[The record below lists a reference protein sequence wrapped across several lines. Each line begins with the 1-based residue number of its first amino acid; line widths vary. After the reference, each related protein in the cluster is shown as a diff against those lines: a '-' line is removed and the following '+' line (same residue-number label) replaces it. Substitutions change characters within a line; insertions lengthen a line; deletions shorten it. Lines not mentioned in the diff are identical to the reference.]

1 MTDTGTHTGNKNSVP
16 VSPVNRL
23 RHWFLLLL
31 LPALLMAPVSLGA
44 QDEPLYDEISVYV
57 RLPYIGVGEIDALI
71 RDADVYLPVTGL
83 FDFLKIRN
91 VPSDDLDLITGF
103 FINPE
108 AVYTIDRPGNRIIYG
123 GRTWELSDGDLVR
136 SETNLY
142 LKAPWYGRI
151 FGLECRFSFR
161 DLTVSI
167 ETKQELPG
175 IKELKIEEMRANMTR
190 LRGEVEVDTTIG
202 RSYPGFR
209 FGMADWSVYATEQEG
224 GNSQAR
230 LNLSL
235 GSVIAGGE
243 ANVSLNYNTGDP
255 FTEKQQ
261 YYLWRHVN
269 NDRTLLRQVMAG
281 KITSYATASI
291 YDPVVGIQL
300 TNTPTTFRRSFGTY
314 NLTDRTEPN
323 WTVELYVNNVLVDY
337 VKADASGFFTFEVPL
352 VYGTTMVKLKFYGP
366 WGEERTREQSLSIPY
381 NFIPHRELEYTVSA
395 GVVEDSLWSRY
406 SRASI
411 SYGATRFLTVGGGAE
426 YLSSVATGPLMPF
439 VNASVRLP
447 GNVLVSGEYTYGVR
461 ARGTLAYRLPSNIQ
475 IDLDYIRYD
484 RDQEAI
490 SFNYL
495 EERKASLSLPIKI
508 KKFSA
513 YSRLSWNQ
521 IVLPS
526 TNYSTAEW
534 MIAGSLLGINTNLTT
549 YGIFPGEGD
558 PGLYSTLSLGI
569 RLPAEIL
576 IMPQAQFS
584 YTDNGFMTAKLGLE
598 KRIFQKGFVNL
609 SFEQNFSHDISMG
622 EIGIRYDFSFAQAG
636 ASARQTNRETTLVQY
651 ARGSLIN
658 DRPTGWLKADNR
670 TNVGRGGISVV
681 AFMDLNAN
689 GRRDP
694 GEPKAPGMNVR
705 SNSGRLERSEKD
717 TTIHI
722 TGLEPYVKYFIEI
735 DESSFEN
742 ISWRIEKKSYAVVA
756 DPNMMKL
763 IEIPVYVRGEATGT
777 VMYEENGVASGL
789 GRVIVNFYNSSG
801 IVTGRALTE
810 EDGYFSWFGLAPG
823 QYNIR
828 IDTAQLR
835 RLKMISEPEYLSFS
849 VMTSMEGDYIDGLDF
864 TLKRIAAVPD
874 SIIADTAEVAAD
886 TAVAAK
892 PVSRVISTDTSYLV
906 IHEVTRELMTI
917 TEDYY
922 AVQFGA
928 FRTKR
933 YAEIMQKKVQAALDK
948 NVELFEEDGFWKVR
962 ITGFEDRED
971 LEKYIPIIHDQGITE
986 IWVITN
992 KAIRGEWITISK
1004 EDSLALVRERLAE
1017 APAPAPEP
1025 EQKPEPEP
1033 VPVVIAGTTV
1043 QLGAFNSLEETSAMT
1058 DRLLAAAEKLVT
1070 IRNEGGLFKIQIS
1083 GFADTSEVRDFIPLL
1098 RKYGFTDILVIHQD
1112 ETELVPVAPAV
1123 MPPAADEPQPVV
1135 PLPAEEPGVQEQPE
1149 AVVPEKP
1156 AVEKEV
1162 VPPPPVPRFILHAA
1176 SYPKLSQAERA
1187 KLKIERKLKL
1197 PVEIMEEWDRY
1208 RVVVTGFFTREET
1221 YPYYPEL
1228 AGMGFSD
1235 IFVYEKSLI
1244 DR

>member
-1 MTDTGTHTGNKNSVP
+1 MTERGTYSGSKCSGSL
-16 VSPVNRL
+16 SPVITLHR
-23 RHWFLLLL
+23 WFLLILMPL
-31 LPALLMAPVSLGA
+31 LLMAPLSMAA

-123 GRTWELSDGDLVR
+123 GRTWELSEGDLVR

-161 DLTVSI
+161 DLTVNI

-175 IKELKIEEMRANMTR
+175 IREMKLEEMRANMTR

-352 VYGTTMVKLKFYGP
+352 VYGTTNVRLKFYGP
-366 WGEERTREQSLSIPY
+366 WGEERIREQSLSIPY
-381 NFIPHRELEYTVSA
+381 NFIPHRELEYVVSA

-411 SYGATRFLTVGGGAE
+411 SYGATRFLTLGGGAE
-426 YLSSVATGPLMPF
+426 YLSSVTTGPLMPF
-439 VNASVRLP
+439 LNASVRLP

-534 MIAGSLLGINTNLTT
+534 LIAGSLLGVNTNLTT

-823 QYNIR
+823 QYTIR
-828 IDTAQLR
+828 VDTAQLR
-835 RLKMISEPEYLSFS
+835 RLKMISEPEYLTFS

-864 TLKRIAAVPD
+864 TLKKIAAVPD
-874 SIIADTAEVAAD
+874 SIITDAAEVAAD
-886 TAVAAK
+886 TAVAAE

-933 YAEIMQKKVQAALDK
+933 YAEIMQQKVQAALDK

-962 ITGFEDRED
+962 ITGFDDRED

-992 KAIRGEWITISK
+992 KAVRGEWITISK
-1004 EDSLALVRERLAE
+1004 EDSLALVRERQAE
-1017 APAPAPEP
+1017 APAPEP
-1025 EQKPEPEP
+1025 EQKPEPKPEPEP

-1123 MPPAADEPQPVV
+1123 MPPAAVEQQ
-1135 PLPAEEPGVQEQPE
+1135 PGV
-1149 AVVPEKP
+1149 
-1156 AVEKEV
+1156 
-1162 VPPPPVPRFILHAA
+1162 L
-1176 SYPKLSQAERA
+1176 
-1187 KLKIERKLKL
+1187 
-1197 PVEIMEEWDRY
+1197 
-1208 RVVVTGFFTREET
+1208 T
-1221 YPYYPEL
+1221 
-1228 AGMGFSD
+1228 AG
-1235 IFVYEKSLI
+1235 
-1244 DR
+1244 